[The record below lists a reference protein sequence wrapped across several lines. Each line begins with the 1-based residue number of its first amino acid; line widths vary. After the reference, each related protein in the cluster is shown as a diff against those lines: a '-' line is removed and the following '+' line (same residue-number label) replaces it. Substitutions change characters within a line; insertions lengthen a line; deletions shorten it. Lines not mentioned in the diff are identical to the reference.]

1 MNCGPRYWVGN
12 LKRSQLVT
20 LISTSKPAELVT
32 GKAGVPLP
40 PVTRR
45 WSGRSTR
52 EILPGLLLTSIVT
65 GASFAIRMLPGMTT
79 FSPLI
84 LSMVIGIAYHNIVG
98 TAAWAKQGV
107 TFSLR
112 RLLRLA
118 IILLGLQLTASQV
131 IEIGGRGLGIIA
143 ASVLATF
150 AFTIW
155 TGKWLGVA
163 PKLAQLIAAGTSI
176 CGASAVIATNTV
188 TSADDEDVAYSVA
201 CVTVFGSVAMFS
213 YPLLRGLV
221 HLDPQSFGLWA
232 GASIH
237 EIAQVVAAAFQ
248 DGQKA
253 GEFGTIAKLSRVMLL
268 APMVIAIGFMAARG
282 TRHRTSDAAK
292 PPARPPLPW
301 FVLGFVALVGVNRLV
316 AIPPEAMSRIVA
328 ATTFLLSVAL
338 AAMGLETDIGKLASR
353 GLRPALLGA
362 FAFLFIAAFSL
373 TLIKLTG

>member
-1 MNCGPRYWVGN
+1 MTQTSAGN
-12 LKRSQLVT
+12 
-20 LISTSKPAELVT
+20 PAEPLNRT
-32 GKAGVPLP
+32 GGASVPFAAQ
-40 PVTRR
+40 R
-45 WSGRSTR
+45 WLGGSAHP
-52 EILPGLLLTSIVT
+52 ILPGLLLASLVAGT
-65 GASFAIRMLPGMTT
+65 SFAIRTLPGMTT

-118 IILLGLQLTASQV
+118 IILLGLQLTASQI
-131 IEIGGRGLGIIA
+131 IEIGGRGIGIIA

-150 AFTIW
+150 AFTVWI
-155 TGKWLGVA
+155 GKLLGVA

-188 TSADDEDVAYSVA
+188 TNADDEDVAYSVA

-213 YPLLRGLV
+213 YPLLEGLL
-221 HLDPQSFGLWA
+221 HLDPHGFGLWA

-237 EIAQVVAAAFQ
+237 EIAQVVAVAFQ
-248 DGQKA
+248 DGQQA

-268 APMVIAIGFMAARG
+268 APMVIAIGFMTARG
-282 TRHRTSDAAK
+282 ANRTSEAGK

-301 FVLGFVALVGVNRLV
+301 FVLGFVALVGVNSLV
-316 AIPPEAMSRIVA
+316 TIPPEARAWIVA
-328 ATTFLLSVAL
+328 ATTFLLSIAL

-353 GLRPALLGA
+353 GFRPALLGA
-362 FAFLFIAAFSL
+362 FAFLFIASFSL
-373 TLIKLTG
+373 ALIKLTE

>member
-1 MNCGPRYWVGN
+1 M
-12 LKRSQLVT
+12 T
-20 LISTSKPAELVT
+20 LISASNAAEPLNHAARAPSAAQRWP
-32 GKAGVPLP
+32 GRGVH
-40 PVTRR
+40 T
-45 WSGRSTR
+45 
-52 EILPGLLLTSIVT
+52 ILPGLLLTSLVAGT
-65 GASFAIRMLPGMTT
+65 SFAIRMLPGMTT

-155 TGKWLGVA
+155 IGKWLGVE

-188 TSADDEDVAYSVA
+188 TNADDEDVAYSVA
-201 CVTVFGSVAMFS
+201 CVTVFGSVAMFV
-213 YPLLRGLV
+213 YPLLPGLL
-221 HLDPQSFGLWA
+221 HLDPHGFGLWA

-237 EIAQVVAAAFQ
+237 EIAQVIAAAFQ

-253 GEFGTIAKLSRVMLL
+253 GEFATIAKLTRVMLL
-268 APMVIAIGFMAARG
+268 APMVISIGLMTARSVTCGQSAAG
-282 TRHRTSDAAK
+282 KAT
-292 PPARPPLPW
+292 ARPPMPW
-301 FVLGFVALVGVNRLV
+301 FVLGFVVLVGVNSLV
-316 AIPPEAMSRIVA
+316 TIPAEAKASIVA
-328 ATTFLLSVAL
+328 VTPFLLSIAL
-338 AAMGLETDIGKLASR
+338 AAMGLETNIAKLASR

-362 FAFLFIAAFSL
+362 FSFLFIAAFSL

>member
-1 MNCGPRYWVGN
+1 MTQTSAGN
-12 LKRSQLVT
+12 
-20 LISTSKPAELVT
+20 PAEPLNRTIV
-32 GKAGVPLP
+32 ARVPFAAQ
-40 PVTRR
+40 R
-45 WSGRSTR
+45 WLGGSAHP
-52 EILPGLLLTSIVT
+52 ILPGLLLASLVAGT
-65 GASFAIRMLPGMTT
+65 SFAIRTLPGMTT

-118 IILLGLQLTASQV
+118 IILLGLQLTASQI
-131 IEIGGRGLGIIA
+131 IEIGGRGIGIIA

-150 AFTIW
+150 AFTVWI
-155 TGKWLGVA
+155 GKLLGVA
-163 PKLAQLIAAGTSI
+163 PKLTQLIAAGTSI

-188 TSADDEDVAYSVA
+188 TNADDEDVAYSVA

-213 YPLLRGLV
+213 YPLLEGLL
-221 HLDPQSFGLWA
+221 HLDPHGFGLWA

-237 EIAQVVAAAFQ
+237 EIAQVVAVAFQ
-248 DGQKA
+248 DGQQA

-268 APMVIAIGFMAARG
+268 APMVIAIGFMTARG
-282 TRHRTSDAAK
+282 ANPTSEAGK

-301 FVLGFVALVGVNRLV
+301 FVLGFVALVGVNSLV
-316 AIPPEAMSRIVA
+316 TIPPEARAWIVA
-328 ATTFLLSVAL
+328 ATTFLLSIAL

-353 GLRPALLGA
+353 GFRPALLGA
-362 FAFLFIAAFSL
+362 FAFLFIASFSL
-373 TLIKLTG
+373 ALIKLTE

>member
-1 MNCGPRYWVGN
+1 LEAKW
-12 LKRSQLVT
+12 SQLVT
-20 LISTSKPAELVT
+20 LISASNPTESLNRNTARAPSAAE
-32 GKAGVPLP
+32 
-40 PVTRR
+40 R
-45 WSGRSTR
+45 WPGRGTAA
-52 EILPGLLLTSIVT
+52 ILPGLLLTSLVAGT
-65 GASFAIRMLPGMTT
+65 SFAIRMLPGMTT

-155 TGKWLGVA
+155 IGKWLGVE

-188 TSADDEDVAYSVA
+188 TNADDEDVAYSVA

-213 YPLLRGLV
+213 YPLVQGLV
-221 HLDPQSFGLWA
+221 HLDPRGFGLWA

-237 EIAQVVAAAFQ
+237 EIAQVVAVAFQ

-268 APMVIAIGFMAARG
+268 APMVIGIGFMAARG
-282 TRHRTSDAAK
+282 AKHRTPDAGK
-292 PPARPPLPW
+292 PSARPPLPW
-301 FVLGFVALVGVNRLV
+301 FVLGFVALVGVNSLV
-316 AIPPEAMSRIVA
+316 AIPPEARAWIVA

-353 GLRPALLGA
+353 GVRPALLGA
-362 FAFLFIAAFSL
+362 FAFLFVAAFSL
-373 TLIKLTG
+373 MLIKLTG

>member
-1 MNCGPRYWVGN
+1 M
-12 LKRSQLVT
+12 
-20 LISTSKPAELVT
+20 
-32 GKAGVPLP
+32 
-40 PVTRR
+40 
-45 WSGRSTR
+45 
-52 EILPGLLLTSIVT
+52 
-65 GASFAIRMLPGMTT
+65 
-79 FSPLI
+79 
-84 LSMVIGIAYHNIVG
+84 
-98 TAAWAKQGV
+98 
-107 TFSLR
+107 
-112 RLLRLA
+112 
-118 IILLGLQLTASQV
+118 
-131 IEIGGRGLGIIA
+131 
-143 ASVLATF
+143 LATF

-268 APMVIAIGFMAARG
+268 APMVIAIGDDRFC
-282 TRHRTSDAAK
+282 
-292 PPARPPLPW
+292 
-301 FVLGFVALVGVNRLV
+301 RL
-316 AIPPEAMSRIVA
+316 R
-328 ATTFLLSVAL
+328 
-338 AAMGLETDIGKLASR
+338 
-353 GLRPALLGA
+353 
-362 FAFLFIAAFSL
+362 
-373 TLIKLTG
+373 

>member
-1 MNCGPRYWVGN
+1 M
-12 LKRSQLVT
+12 T
-20 LISTSKPAELVT
+20 LISASNPAEPLHRS
-32 GKAGVPLP
+32 AGARIASA
-40 PVTRR
+40 TRR
-45 WSGRSTR
+45 WPGRSAHP
-52 EILPGLLLTSIVT
+52 ILPGLLLTSLVAGT
-65 GASFAIRMLPGMTT
+65 SFAIRTLPGMTT

-150 AFTIW
+150 AFTVWI
-155 TGKWLGVA
+155 GKLLGVA
-163 PKLAQLIAAGTSI
+163 PKLAELIAAGTSI

-188 TSADDEDVAYSVA
+188 TNADDEDVAYSVA

-213 YPLLRGLV
+213 YPLLGGLL
-221 HLDPQSFGLWA
+221 HLDPHGFGLWA

-237 EIAQVVAAAFQ
+237 EIAQVVAVAFQ
-248 DGQKA
+248 DGQQA

-282 TRHRTSDAAK
+282 AGQRTPDAGK
-292 PPARPPLPW
+292 PSARPPLPW
-301 FVLGFVALVGVNRLV
+301 FVLGFVALVGVNSLV
-316 AIPPEAMSRIVA
+316 TIPPEARAWIVA
-328 ATTFLLSVAL
+328 ATTFLLSIAL

-353 GLRPALLGA
+353 GFRPALLGA

>member
-1 MNCGPRYWVGN
+1 M
-12 LKRSQLVT
+12 T
-20 LISTSKPAELVT
+20 LISASNAAEPLNHAARAPA
-32 GKAGVPLP
+32 AAQ
-40 PVTRR
+40 R
-45 WSGRSTR
+45 WPARGAYA
-52 EILPGLLLTSIVT
+52 ILPGLLLTSLVAGT
-65 GASFAIRMLPGMTT
+65 SFAIRMLPGMTT

-98 TAAWAKQGV
+98 TAAWARQGV

-118 IILLGLQLTASQV
+118 IILLGLQLTTSQV

-188 TSADDEDVAYSVA
+188 TNADDEDVAYSVA

-237 EIAQVVAAAFQ
+237 EIAQVVAVAFQ

-268 APMVIAIGFMAARG
+268 APMVVAIGFMAARG
-282 TRHRTSDAAK
+282 TKRRTPEAGK
-292 PPARPPLPW
+292 PSALPPLPW
-301 FVLGFVALVGVNRLV
+301 FVLGFVAMVGINSLV
-316 AIPPEAMSRIVA
+316 AIPPDARAWIVA